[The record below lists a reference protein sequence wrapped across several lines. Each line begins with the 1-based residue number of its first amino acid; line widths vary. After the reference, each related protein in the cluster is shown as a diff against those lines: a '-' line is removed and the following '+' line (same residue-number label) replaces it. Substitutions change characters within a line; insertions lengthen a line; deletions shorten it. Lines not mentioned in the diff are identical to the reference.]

1 MGGLAAA
8 LSAAALLLSPRGPCP
23 SAHGFTAPRRAVVT
37 NAPAGRPPPVVASSV
52 RRRRPP
58 PQSAGRGART
68 GPLPVGT
75 PDAPAGAAPPVD
87 YNAVRVAK
95 SGSAGVKSASEMM
108 SARGNSMSL
117 GAPPPRPPRG
127 GTFVTS
133 GGVTIDAKVRPL
145 RYTHGGV
152 DECAVTDEEGCD
164 VYVSSFFEGGGAEGG
179 LEWGS
184 DGAIERLVELLDH
197 RRGALLTSS
206 YEFPGR

>member
-1 MGGLAAA
+1 MGGLATAA
-8 LSAAALLLSPRGPCP
+8 LSAAALLLSPAP
-23 SAHGFTAPRRAVVT
+23 SAHGFVSPRGTTVT
-37 NAPAGRPPPVVASSV
+37 NAPVGRV
-52 RRRRPP
+52 RTSDRRSDGNNHRR
-58 PQSAGRGART
+58 SRCTFGGVT
-68 GPLPVGT
+68 CGTVGPLLVAA
-75 PDAPAGAAPPVD
+75 PDAAPVD
-87 YNAVRVAK
+87 YNAVPVAK

-108 SARGNSMSL
+108 SARGASMSL

-127 GTFVTS
+127 GKFVTT
-133 GGVTIDAKVRPL
+133 GGVSIDAAVRPL

-152 DECAVTDEEGCD
+152 DECAVTDDEGCD
-164 VYVSSFFEGGGAEGG
+164 VYVSSFFEDGGGTTEGG